1 MLGTWRAS
9 GKCVQGKSRMQ
20 LIVHTPIGMP
30 YRVAS
35 EMLLNPVWLHSGSD
49 CLVSISAKHKYIN
62 KTFLSESSL
71 ILYNPFHWCSFDLR
85 VDSEERILCFWRQWG
100 KIFRPHVA
108 IAFVKSPFKVWIVLA
123 IWSLVHCVCS
133 TDSIGA
139 VQPWGERRSRVYVIY
154 REFLLESHS
163 QNGNWNINMKMEVY
177 IGELHFRISFSGEDI
192 WMLLL

>member
-49 CLVSISAKHKYIN
+49 CSVSISAKHKYIN
-62 KTFLSESSL
+62 KTFLSESPL
-71 ILYNPFHWCSFDLR
+71 ILYNPFHWCNFDLR

-100 KIFRPHVA
+100 KIFCPHVA
-108 IAFVKSPFKVWIVLA
+108 FAFVKSPFKVWIVLT
-123 IWSLVHCVCS
+123 IWSLVLCVLYWQHRSGPAMRGKTFECLRNIQGVFVREPQS
-133 TDSIGA
+133 KWELKYQYENGGTYWGA
-139 VQPWGERRSRVYVIY
+139 
-154 REFLLESHS
+154 
-163 QNGNWNINMKMEVY
+163 
-177 IGELHFRISFSGEDI
+177 SF
-192 WMLLL
+192 